1 MSNYQPE
8 LEEYF
13 EDGREVVLFGREEDL
28 LDKIGYYLEHDELRR
43 EIAYNGW
50 KKVQEQF
57 GYEYAVTQIL
67 KIALDN

>member
-1 MSNYQPE
+1 MKILYYTWGENSK
-8 LEEYF
+8 
-13 EDGREVVLFGREEDL
+13 EDILYT

-57 GYEYAVTQIL
+57 AYEYVVTQIL
-67 KIALDN
+67 QVVGK